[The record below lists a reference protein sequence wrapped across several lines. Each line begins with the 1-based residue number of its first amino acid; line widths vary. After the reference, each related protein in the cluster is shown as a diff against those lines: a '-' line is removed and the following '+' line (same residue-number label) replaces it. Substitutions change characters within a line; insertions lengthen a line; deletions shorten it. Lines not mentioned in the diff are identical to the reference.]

1 MTEGR
6 GRGYR
11 RTDQLPPA
19 IPGSRSVCLGNKL
32 KDYSAHVIAL
42 TIRYRFK

>member
-19 IPGSRSVCLGNKL
+19 IPVSSGVCLGNNL

-42 TIRYRFK
+42 TLRYRLK

>member
-19 IPGSRSVCLGNKL
+19 IPVSSGVCLGNNL

-42 TIRYRFK
+42 TLSYRFK

>member
-6 GRGYR
+6 GRGHG
-11 RTDQLPPA
+11 RTDQLPA
-19 IPGSRSVCLGNKL
+19 SIPGSSSVCLGNNL

-42 TIRYRFK
+42 TLRYWFK

>member
-19 IPGSRSVCLGNKL
+19 IPGSSSVCLGNNL

-42 TIRYRFK
+42 TLSYRFK